1 MDQLPYPGYLEGRRV
16 FIQGLM
22 SELSLFSRGGGNHP
36 GKLIE
41 EVRQDDLRVS
51 DEHLLLRG
59 IVGEGNK
66 RICRCVGN
74 VLLFAKDE
82 PCFLTGNAHITPGP
96 LFYSVTTQHDD

>member
-1 MDQLPYPGYLEGRRV
+1 M
-16 FIQGLM
+16 
-22 SELSLFSRGGGNHP
+22 
-36 GKLIE
+36 
-41 EVRQDDLRVS
+41 RQDDLRVS

-59 IVGEGNK
+59 IAGEGNK